1 MWYSRPPGSGGHISS
16 EGIFVGDEDED
27 EDDDE
32 DGDEDGD
39 EDDDEDGDEDEDKA

>member
-1 MWYSRPPGSGGHISS
+1 VWYSRPPGSGGHIPA

-32 DGDEDGD
+32 DGDED
-39 EDDDEDGDEDEDKA
+39 EDKA